1 MLCRN
6 CGSELNEGMIFCPIC
21 GQRGITEENK
31 KEEITTVDEGI
42 QVESIP
48 EDVVEVMSEEPPATV
63 VEGEVI
69 EMTPAGELVQVE
81 NSLQAIK
88 AGSLQGQEETTY
100 CPNCGKANQ
109 TDSTFCY
116 ACGNDLSAQQASTQ
130 QSISEPKKIR
140 GLRKGISLAIIA
152 TAIIVI
158 LGVGTLLLKKAPSS
172 DFMYVKENTL
182 WLSDIKSLKTYGFEE
197 KVMESTDPSMLYRLS
212 ENRESVR
219 YSFDKKYIF
228 YPKFNDDSYSY
239 SLYCRPI
246 NQKDAEAI
254 KIDSDVTEY
263 VLTHDNKVVYK
274 KGDEGNLYIHDLKDK
289 EKLATEIVEFRVSED
304 SNKIFWMTRDER
316 NIYIQDTNLK
326 MDKVKVDSNVNYMVG
341 YSETLDKL
349 VYMKE
354 DSLYFV
360 KGTDDK
366 VKIASDVKNAY
377 AVNEG
382 SNLKIVYK
390 KYDQNA
396 DELKLK
402 ELVYDDS
409 IATDQNIHKPNIK
422 DYKRE
427 EIVQG
432 YLSNYTRTVTDD
444 SYYTDLE
451 IYNEKLER
459 DDLRQI
465 LENAVSEWVKGQV
478 FYYSEETGESVVV
491 KEGYM
496 SESGYDQWYGNE
508 DAIRIFSS
516 LNLEGVEKVKFSD
529 LYSEFGY
536 YTSAYDIEE
545 KIYPA
550 ITDSMKVYLQVD
562 EKTTELDLKANEYD
576 MTNVIADTNAQCLYM
591 KKANDEGEI
600 TDLVKLS
607 YATNTMGLM
616 EVIDHEVDYLKTLIN
631 GNLYYMKEVD
641 EGLTGDLYCNAKKID
656 YDVAMYS
663 IKKVEESDVFFY
675 VADVNSSYDLGTL
688 KLYDGAETKKI
699 ADDVVGD
706 SNFYQPLG
714 AESIAVLVDYNFEK
728 YRGDLKVYN
737 GKELKTVDTDVNLI
751 VR

>member
-1 MLCRN
+1 MQWICNNREEQEMLCRN
-6 CGSELNEGMIFCPIC
+6 CGSELNEGIFFCPIC
-21 GQRGITEENK
+21 GQRCMTEEA
-31 KEEITTVDEGI
+31 
-42 QVESIP
+42 
-48 EDVVEVMSEEPPATV
+48 PATV

-69 EMTPAGELVQVE
+69 EMTPAGEMVHVVAPLQTMEVA
-81 NSLQAIK
+81 SLQV
-88 AGSLQGQEETTY
+88 QEETTY

-116 ACGNDLSAQQASTQ
+116 ACENGLSIEQASTP
-130 QSISEPKKIR
+130 QSIQESKKIR
-140 GLRKGISLAIIA
+140 GLKKGISLVIIA
-152 TAIIVI
+152 TVIIAI
-158 LGVGTLLLKKAPSS
+158 LGVGALQLKKAPSS
-172 DFMYVKENTL
+172 DLLYVKENNL
-182 WLSDIKSLKTYGFEE
+182 WLSDIKSLKTYGFEG

-212 ENRESVR
+212 EQRESVR

-228 YPKFNDDSYSY
+228 YPKFNEDSYSY
-239 SLYCRPI
+239 SLYCRPV

-263 VLTHDNKVVYK
+263 MLTHDNKVVYK
-274 KGDEGNLYIHDLKDK
+274 KGAEDNLYIHDLKDK
-289 EKLATEIVEFRVSED
+289 EKLATEIAGFRVSED
-304 SNKIFWMTRDER
+304 SNKIFWMTSDER

-326 MDKVKVDSNVNYMVG
+326 MDKVKVDSNVNHMVG

-354 DSLYFV
+354 DDLYFV

-377 AVNEG
+377 TVNEG
-382 SNLKIVYK
+382 NNLKVVYT

-409 IATDQNIHKPNIK
+409 LATDQNIHEPNIK
-422 DYKRE
+422 NYQKE
-427 EIVQG
+427 EMVQG
-432 YLSNYTRTVTDD
+432 FWGDYTRTATDE
-444 SYYTDLE
+444 SYYTDLQ

-465 LENAVSEWVKGQV
+465 LENAVSGWVKGKV
-478 FYYSEETGESVVV
+478 FYYSEEIGESVAV

-496 SESGYDQWYGNE
+496 SADGYDYWYGNE

-516 LNLEGVEKVKFSD
+516 LNIEGVEKVKFSD

-550 ITDSMKVYLQVD
+550 ITDSVKVYLQVD
-562 EKTTELDLKANEYD
+562 EKMTELDLKANEYN
-576 MTNVIADTNAQCLYM
+576 MSSVIADTNAKCLYM

-607 YATNTMGLM
+607 YAPNKMGSM
-616 EVIDHEVDYLKTLIN
+616 EVIDHEVDYLEILVN
-631 GNLYYMKEVD
+631 GNLYYMKDVD
-641 EGLTGDLYCNAKKID
+641 EGFRGDLYCNAKKID
-656 YDVAMYS
+656 YDVARYS

-675 VADVNSSYDLGTL
+675 VADVNSSERVGTL
-688 KLYDGAETKKI
+688 KLYNGAETKKV

-706 SNFYQPLG
+706 SSFYEPLG

-751 VR
+751 IR